1 MVVWGFEIGEL
12 LAAALR
18 YRHLRFQQFCI
29 KIIIKGIQKSEITDC
44 DTGGCG
50 MWDATTADF
59 SSISLRSPL
68 YSSRIY
74 PGQLKTDATR

>member
-29 KIIIKGIQKSEITDC
+29 KIIREMPKTLEDVADLGSYICALDKG
-44 DTGGCG
+44 
-50 MWDATTADF
+50 
-59 SSISLRSPL
+59 
-68 YSSRIY
+68 
-74 PGQLKTDATR
+74 